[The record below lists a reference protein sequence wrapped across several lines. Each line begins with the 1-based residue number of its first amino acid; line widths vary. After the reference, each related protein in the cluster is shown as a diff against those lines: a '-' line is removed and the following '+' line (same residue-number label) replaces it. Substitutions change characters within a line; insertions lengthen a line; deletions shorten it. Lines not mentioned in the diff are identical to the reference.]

1 MELYNTMKT
10 ITHYEYT
17 TFVLGEHPHPL
28 AQYRQITHD
37 LSLAKR
43 WFRGNKKNVKV
54 LTKVLAEWN
63 QRNTLSELTNADSE
77 RMYWIDRLAK
87 RSAVELLSTGK
98 VSADTMFKM
107 ACMTTEDFSECVK
120 RATILADR
128 LNKTTQG
135 AEQSVNL
142 DTVPADM
149 LK

>member
-1 MELYNTMKT
+1 MKT
-10 ITHYEYT
+10 ITHFEYT

-28 AQYRQITHD
+28 AQYRQIQHD

-43 WFRGNKKNVKV
+43 LFRGNKENVKV

-63 QRNTLSELTNADSE
+63 QRNTLSELTSDNNSE

-98 VSADTMFKM
+98 VSAETMFKM
-107 ACMTTEDFSECVK
+107 ACMSTEDFAECVK